1 MKNLN
6 TNESTSFESSL
17 GSPSKPF
24 QSYEIQKPKQLFF
37 VNSIEDPPKSIT
49 NTIINLAPV
58 PKPKPQEKKI
68 PKKKIKLNSGLKP
81 QKIKINNNKRRIL
94 DFDSIIKNLI
104 FEGNK
109 SENSG
114 NKKIKNASSK
124 SKNKLVGSKRI
135 RNLSNKDS
143 KNKSKSYIIFTKIYL
158 YSLI

>member
-17 GSPSKPF
+17 GSPSKPL
-24 QSYEIQKPKQLFF
+24 QSYDIQKAKQIFL
-37 VNSIEDPPKSIT
+37 VNSIEEPKISIT

-81 QKIKINNNKRRIL
+81 PKIKINNNKRHIL

-104 FEGNK
+104 FQGNK
-109 SENSG
+109 TANSG
-114 NKKIKNASSK
+114 NKKIKNRSSK
-124 SKNKLVGSKRI
+124 PKYKFVGGKRI
-135 RNLSNKDS
+135 RNFSNKDT
-143 KNKSKSYIIFTKIYL
+143 KNKSK
-158 YSLI
+158 

>member
-68 PKKKIKLNSGLKP
+68 PKKKKKLNSGLKP
-81 QKIKINNNKRRIL
+81 PKIKKISFKTKSQL
-94 DFDSIIKNLI
+94 YNL
-104 FEGNK
+104 N
-109 SENSG
+109 
-114 NKKIKNASSK
+114 
-124 SKNKLVGSKRI
+124 
-135 RNLSNKDS
+135 
-143 KNKSKSYIIFTKIYL
+143 
-158 YSLI
+158 